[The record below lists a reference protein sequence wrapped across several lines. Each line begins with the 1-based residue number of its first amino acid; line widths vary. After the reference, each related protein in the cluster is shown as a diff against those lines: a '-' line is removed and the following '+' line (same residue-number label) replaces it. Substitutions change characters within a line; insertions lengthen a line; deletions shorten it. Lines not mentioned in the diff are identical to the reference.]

1 MKKTLV
7 VSAVSLTLLF
17 FSFSFTSNNSKSES
31 DPRAVHC
38 YEFRVTCKG
47 KSGFLDTVQAIS
59 WSEATKKIN
68 AKYPGCKAIQVKQKD
83 C

>member
-7 VSAVSLTLLF
+7 VSVVSLTLLF
-17 FSFSFTSNNSKSES
+17 FSFSFTSNNSETE
-31 DPRAVHC
+31 PEAVHC

-47 KSGFLDTVQAIS
+47 KSGFYDTVEATS

-68 AKYPGCKAIQVKQKD
+68 AKYPDCKAIQVKQKD

>member
-17 FSFSFTSNNSKSES
+17 FSFSFTANNNETK
-31 DPRAVHC
+31 PKAVHC

-68 AKYPGCKAIQVKQKD
+68 AKYPDCKAIQVKLKD

>member
-7 VSAVSLTLLF
+7 VSVVSLTLLF
-17 FSFSFTSNNSKSES
+17 FSFSSTSKNSEGDSNPK
-31 DPRAVHC
+31 AVHC
-38 YEFRVTCKG
+38 YDFRVTCKG
-47 KSGFLDTVQAIS
+47 KSGFLDTVQASS

-68 AKYPGCKAIQVKQKD
+68 AKYPDCKAIQVKQKD

>member
-17 FSFSFTSNNSKSES
+17 FSFSFTSNNSETEPK
-31 DPRAVHC
+31 AVHC

-47 KSGFLDTVQAIS
+47 KSGFLDTVQATT

-68 AKYPGCKAIQVKQKD
+68 AKYPDCKAIQVKQKD

>member
-7 VSAVSLTLLF
+7 VSVVSLTLLF
-17 FSFSFTSNNSKSES
+17 FSFSFTSKDSERELA
-31 DPRAVHC
+31 PRAVHC
-38 YEFRVTCKG
+38 YDFRVTCKG
-47 KSGFLDTVQAIS
+47 NSSFLDTVQATS

-68 AKYPGCKAIQVKQKD
+68 AKYPDCKAIQVKQKD

>member
-7 VSAVSLTLLF
+7 ISLVSFTLLF
-17 FSFSFTSNNSKSES
+17 LSFSFTSNNSGREMN
-31 DPRAVHC
+31 PRTVHC

-47 KSGFLDTVQAIS
+47 NSGFLDTVQATS

-68 AKYPGCKAIQVKQKD
+68 AKYPDCKATQVKQKD

>member
-17 FSFSFTSNNSKSES
+17 FSFSFTSNNNETK
-31 DPRAVHC
+31 PKAVHC

-68 AKYPGCKAIQVKQKD
+68 AKYPDCKAIQVKQKE